1 MLCSTK
7 MAECMLL
14 VTTYMYLYNIM
25 NITKTNRKLSCS
37 KCNGLLIMIG
47 VKTEITK
54 HCYKC
59 GCSLVAVFC
68 AIVVFIL
75 CRAATNRTVWHMF
88 INTVVK

>member
-1 MLCSTK
+1 MLCSTE

-14 VTTYMYLYNIM
+14 VTTYMYLYTIM

-59 GCSLVAVFC
+59 GCIFVAIFR
-68 AIVVFIL
+68 AIVVFIV
-75 CRAATNRTVWHMF
+75 CSAATNCTVWHMF
-88 INTVVK
+88 KNTVVQ